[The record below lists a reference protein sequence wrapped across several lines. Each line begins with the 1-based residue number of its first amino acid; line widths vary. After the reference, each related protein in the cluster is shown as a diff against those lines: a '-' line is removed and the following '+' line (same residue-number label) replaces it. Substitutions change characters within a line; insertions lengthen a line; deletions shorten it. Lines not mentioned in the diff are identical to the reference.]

1 VYYVAA
7 LNYPNPCPRLRRVRG
22 GDRRTTDMT
31 PEKILQQILSGK
43 KNIKFTDFIKL
54 VKAFGFV
61 LDRTRGSHH
70 IFKKDGV
77 VELINVQNY
86 KGEAKLYQ
94 IKQFLEIVERYGLS
108 LGEEK

>member
-22 GDRRTTDMT
+22 GDGRTTDMT